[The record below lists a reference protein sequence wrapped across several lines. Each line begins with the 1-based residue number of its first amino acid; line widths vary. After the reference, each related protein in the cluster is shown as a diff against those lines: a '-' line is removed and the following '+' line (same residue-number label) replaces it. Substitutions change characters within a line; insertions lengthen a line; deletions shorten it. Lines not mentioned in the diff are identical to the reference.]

1 MNGLDCNY
9 FQIQHAT
16 DFSYEFPITR
26 ATMLLH
32 LEPLSDAHQQVL
44 NFEIEIEPAANPVLV
59 IDSFGNRCHLL
70 DIQSINRSSLRITSK
85 AEVMIQN
92 SIAAL
97 NAFDQPSWDKL
108 NQSVDRI
115 QYWDFLSP
123 SKRVYDCP
131 QLKSF
136 MAEFDIRPL
145 DNPFA
150 SLKAVANIIN
160 QNLRY
165 EPGSTEVNS
174 RMEDC
179 LEQRSGVCQDY
190 THILLAVGRKWG
202 IPSRYVSGYLHLFP
216 EDGRIITDGV
226 SHAWC
231 EFFLPDLG
239 WIGIDAT
246 NNLVVDNR
254 YIRVSVG
261 RDYDD
266 IAPTKGV
273 VYGGGKS
280 SLCVNISLAHSSIEN
295 SDWLLQGAQQ

>member
-16 DFSYEFPITR
+16 NFRYEFPISR

-32 LEPLSDAHQQVL
+32 LEPLSDAYQQVL
-44 NFEIEIEPAANPVLV
+44 NFDIEIEPAANPVSV

-70 DIQSINRSSLRITSK
+70 DIQSINRSSLCITSK
-85 AEVMIQN
+85 AEVMILN
-92 SIAAL
+92 SIDTL
-97 NAFDQPSWDKL
+97 NALDQSSWDKL

-123 SKRVYDCP
+123 SRRVYDCP
-131 QLKSF
+131 QLNNF
-136 MAEFDIRPL
+136 LAESDIQIL
-145 DNPFA
+145 DNPYA
-150 SLKAVANIIN
+150 SLKAAAKIIY
-160 QNLRY
+160 QSLRY

-190 THILLAVGRKWG
+190 THILLAIGRKWG
-202 IPSRYVSGYLHLFP
+202 IPSRYVSGYLHLYP
-216 EDGRIITDGV
+216 EIGHIITDGV

-246 NNLVVDNR
+246 NNLVADNR

-266 IAPTKGV
+266 VAPTNGV
-273 VYGGGKS
+273 VYGGGRS
-280 SLCVNISLAHSSIEN
+280 SLCVNISLAHSPNES
-295 SDWLLQGAQQ
+295 SDWRLQGAQQ

>member
-9 FQIQHAT
+9 FQIQHVT
-16 DFSYEFPITR
+16 NFRYEFPIGR

-70 DIQSINRSSLRITSK
+70 DIHSINRSSLCITSK

-92 SIAAL
+92 SIDAL
-97 NAFDQPSWDKL
+97 NAFNQPSWDKL

-123 SKRVYDCP
+123 SSRVYDCP

-136 MAEFDIRPL
+136 MAESNIQPL
-145 DNPFA
+145 DNPYV
-150 SLKAVANIIN
+150 SLKAAAKIIN
-160 QNLRY
+160 QKLRY

-190 THILLAVGRKWG
+190 THILLAIGRKWD
-202 IPSRYVSGYLHLFP
+202 IPSRYVSGYLHLYP
-216 EDGRIITDGV
+216 ENGHIITDGV

-246 NNLVVDNR
+246 NNLVADNR

-280 SLCVNISLAHSSIEN
+280 SLCVNISLAHSPIEN